1 LYTQP
6 KRGGSG
12 DCGHVANNS
21 EYDQDV
27 AEEAL
32 TSCAKQEPA
41 FRFYALYDKVYRADI
56 LSHAY
61 DLVRSNRGAP
71 GIDGVTCAAIEVG
84 EGKDAYLA
92 ELQVALEQKTYRAD
106 GVRRVWIP
114 KPDGSERPLGIPTI
128 RDRVVQMALKLVVE
142 PIFEADFCEH
152 SYGFRPK
159 RSAHGAVDA
168 VVEGLFQG
176 RTQVIDADL
185 SKYFDTIPHAKLM
198 AVVAERIVD
207 GAVLGLI
214 QQWLKAPVIE
224 EDEQGKRRP
233 SGGKGKRKGTPQGGV
248 ISPLLANLY
257 LHLLDR
263 IWQRHELER
272 RIGARL
278 VRYADDAVIL
288 CRGDPEDAM
297 TVLSRVLERLEL
309 QLNRQKTHV
318 VDARNQRFDFLGFS
332 IGWRVSRYSGKG
344 YPHVEPSRRSEQ
356 RIKTRIKELTA
367 RRRTP
372 VPLPIMTDE
381 VNQVLR
387 GWSGYFHYRNCS
399 TVFGRLKS
407 HVEER
412 MRTQLRRRHKIPSR
426 AQGYIR
432 FPTAHLYDHLG
443 LFKVPTSAGWRSA
456 HASA

>member
-1 LYTQP
+1 MSLTTPNTIRTLQRKLYV
-6 KRGGSG
+6 K
-12 DCGHVANNS
+12 
-21 EYDQDV
+21 
-27 AEEAL
+27 
-32 TSCAKQEPA
+32 AKQEPA

-71 GIDGVTCAAIEVG
+71 GIDGVTCATIEVG

-152 SYGFRPK
+152 SYGFRPT

-288 CRGDPEDAM
+288 CRGDPEEAM

-344 YPHVEPSRRSEQ
+344 YPHVEPSPRSEQ

-372 VPLPIMTDE
+372 VPLPIITDE

-412 MRTQLRRRHKIPSR
+412 MRTQLRRRHKLHSR

-432 FPTAHLYDHLG
+432 FPMAHLYDHLG
-443 LFKVPTSAGWRSA
+443 LFKVPTYAGWRSA